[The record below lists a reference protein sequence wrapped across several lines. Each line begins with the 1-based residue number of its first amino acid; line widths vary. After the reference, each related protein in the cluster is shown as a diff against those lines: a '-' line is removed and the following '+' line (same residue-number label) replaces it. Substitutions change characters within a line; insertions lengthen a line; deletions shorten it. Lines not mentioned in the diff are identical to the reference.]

1 MKRLKIKI
9 LSIITLL
16 LLVGCAPKPKRV
28 KIMPPPEV
36 KPPSFEVT
44 GVSAEPRLFNPTDGE
59 TITISYRLS
68 RPAKAI
74 IKIFDPEMC
83 LIKNLLPE
91 DIETTELNKVAWDGR
106 DFEERIVPDEA
117 YFFTIEA
124 MDHQGNIAFYDPTT
138 FSGGEYFSPNVIFDP
153 ISKKVTYELPKDA
166 WVRIRAG
173 ISEGPL
179 LKTIVNWAP
188 RFAGKNEES
197 WDGKDESGNIDVLS
211 QKGYRL
217 MAEAIT
223 LPENSIL
230 TYGNSDYNY
239 YEYKTE
245 IAPERPKKRERP
257 LFKSEKILMGSQ
269 LEGPREVFPRPKF
282 RIQLPEDLEKT
293 KDGLPILRGKTAL
306 KIVLDEE
313 VKKIITEQRYEII
326 FFVDFKFI
334 SEEEGGYSPYTW
346 LWDTRGVSNGKH
358 IVTVNVATLT
368 GEVESASLKV
378 MVQN

>member
-1 MKRLKIKI
+1 
-9 LSIITLL
+9 
-16 LLVGCAPKPKRV
+16 
-28 KIMPPPEV
+28 
-36 KPPSFEVT
+36 
-44 GVSAEPRLFNPTDGE
+44 
-59 TITISYRLS
+59 
-68 RPAKAI
+68 
-74 IKIFDPEMC
+74 
-83 LIKNLLPE
+83 LPY
-91 DIETTELNKVAWDGR
+91 
-106 DFEERIVPDEA
+106 PC
-117 YFFTIEA
+117 
-124 MDHQGNIAFYDPTT
+124 
-138 FSGGEYFSPNVIFDP
+138 
-153 ISKKVTYELPKDA
+153 
-166 WVRIRAG
+166 
-173 ISEGPL
+173 
-179 LKTIVNWAP
+179 
-188 RFAGKNEES
+188 
-197 WDGKDESGNIDVLS
+197 
-211 QKGYRL
+211 
-217 MAEAIT
+217 
-223 LPENSIL
+223 IL